1 MAAGLAARVLARPV
15 ENDALVAADPVVGVV
30 AGGLGGERVLDRLGR
45 REVGQARLLRGDRRL
60 LLGDERAAAAL
71 DEVGAGEGRVRIEGE
86 EPVGRLPDAAKSLEL
101 LLDGEGLAGDD
112 EVLGRDGEEERE
124 HLVEG

>member
-1 MAAGLAARVLARPV
+1 VAAGLAARVLARPV